1 MKQRQLGTFLIA
13 AGVLGSLTLAS
24 GCNRSG
30 GASGPAKT
38 QAQVE
43 AGAVERAS
51 ALKAQGAAQQQ
62 QSGGGGAPAY
72 APRGIP
78 MGGRR

>member
-1 MKQRQLGTFLIA
+1 MLLFA
-13 AGVLGSLTLAS
+13 AGVMGSLMLSS
-24 GCNRSG
+24 GCDRSG
-30 GASGPAKT
+30 GASGPPKT

-51 ALKAQGAAQQQ
+51 AMKAKGAAQQQ